1 MATKLEQALQLVG
14 AGFTAAQVMRLIEG
28 TPAQANNPQPVHNP
42 VENPALANNPQPV
55 HNPVENP
62 AQANNTQ
69 PVHNPVENPAPVSPM
84 EQQIWQTMQQ
94 LAATQQQLLSLQQ
107 RQQVNTANNGE
118 PPKPVDVENFLA
130 TIINPPIK
138 NKE

>member
-14 AGFTAAQVMRLIEG
+14 AGFTAVQIMQLIEG
-28 TPAQANNPQPVHNP
+28 TPANNPQPVHNP
-42 VENPALANNPQPV
+42 VENPAPANNPQPE

-62 AQANNTQ
+62 APANNPQ

-94 LAATQQQLLSLQQ
+94 LAATQQQLLAIQQ
-107 RQQVNTANNGE
+107 RQQVNTANGGE
-118 PPKPVDVENFLA
+118 PPKPVDVDGYLA
-130 TIINPPIK
+130 SIINPPIN